1 MMTLLMK
8 KDTLSEEA
16 TQFYMAETALA
27 IDSIHKLGFIH
38 RCGLGSWIAIKG
50 CITIIGPLTITSI
63 WIVAY
68 GLQSPINVIIVW
80 HEHMMNFLI
89 NQRHPTNQ
97 SHCSNKC
104 NLCVW
109 HGLAFN
115 QSIQCPSF
123 PFKQTLQRDKIISTV
138 AQHWHHVAVQGH
150 QTWQPAAWCSG
161 SCQVI
166 RWFLLSSWSSWLL
179 SIIRNHHYSQYY
191 HLYQILGCAR
201 GWRSLTE
208 LTSTET

>member
-38 RCGLGSWIAIKG
+38 RCGLGSWFAIKG
-50 CITIIGPLTITSI
+50 CITIIWPLTITSI

-115 QSIQCPSF
+115 QSIQCPPLFSI
-123 PFKQTLQRDKIISTV
+123 QTNASEGQNDFHRCSALTSCC
-138 AQHWHHVAVQGH
+138 
-150 QTWQPAAWCSG
+150 CSG
-161 SCQVI
+161 TSNLTTCCLMLGVMSSYQVI
-166 RWFLLSSWSSWLL
+166 
-179 SIIRNHHYSQYY
+179 SIIIMIMINHHNSQCY

>member
-1 MMTLLMK
+1 M
-8 KDTLSEEA
+8 
-16 TQFYMAETALA
+16 
-27 IDSIHKLGFIH
+27 
-38 RCGLGSWIAIKG
+38 KG
-50 CITIIGPLTITSI
+50 CITIIWPLTITSI

-97 SHCSNKC
+97 SHCSNRC

-115 QSIQCPSF
+115 QSIQCPPLFSI
-123 PFKQTLQRDKIISTV
+123 QTNASEGQNNFHRCSALTSCC
-138 AQHWHHVAVQGH
+138 
-150 QTWQPAAWCSG
+150 CSG
-161 SCQVI
+161 TSNLTTCCLMLGVMSSYQVI
-166 RWFLLSSWSSWLL
+166 
-179 SIIRNHHYSQYY
+179 SIIIMINHQYSQYY